1 MAQITKGIRSVL
13 SFPAVYGALQ
23 NLLGAQRVRKILCNE
38 YIRAEPGD
46 IVVDVGCGPADI
58 LEHIHVPIRY
68 YGFDLSQPYI
78 DAARATH
85 GERGSFRCADITQ
98 LPIEDIPPCQV
109 AIAIGLLHHL
119 DDEGA
124 RRLIANLH
132 ERLAPSGRLI
142 TFDCAYW
149 PDQSPA
155 ARFLINKD
163 RGQNVRNGDAYRDLA
178 APLFSHVELIRR
190 DDLLNVPYTH
200 AILECTK

>member
-1 MAQITKGIRSVL
+1 
-13 SFPAVYGALQ
+13 
-23 NLLGAQRVRKILCNE
+23 
-38 YIRAEPGD
+38 
-46 IVVDVGCGPADI
+46 
-58 LEHIHVPIRY
+58 
-68 YGFDLSQPYI
+68 
-78 DAARATH
+78 
-85 GERGSFRCADITQ
+85 
-98 LPIEDIPPCQV
+98 V